1 MPPIMHSYVDGLPD
15 ADTEIRYIDIDLN
28 EGYVFHIFFANDSIY
43 NSVDYIEIWVPI
55 MFYNSPIHVA
65 RTLVKEVTDYI
76 ASKTRIL
83 KNMKDPVTGGEPVA
97 FGVGYDKDSS
107 VIRFFS
113 QLPTSFCGM
122 VMYKSTDE
130 LLRLLGFPTPTV
142 PVLLQQ
148 IPFATA
154 STRPQ
159 LKFNTPALYV
169 YSDIVGD
176 ELVGDVKVP
185 LLRAVPIDGD
195 MGDFVHKE
203 FIRPYYK
210 SLTKGYINSILIEVK
225 DDTGQDIDFTLGK
238 VICTLHFRRCGL
250 AV

>member
-1 MPPIMHSYVDGLPD
+1 
-15 ADTEIRYIDIDLN
+15 
-28 EGYVFHIFFANDSIY
+28 
-43 NSVDYIEIWVPI
+43 
-55 MFYNSPIHVA
+55 
-65 RTLVKEVTDYI
+65 
-76 ASKTRIL
+76 
-83 KNMKDPVTGGEPVA
+83 
-97 FGVGYDKDSS
+97 
-107 VIRFFS
+107 
-113 QLPTSFCGM
+113 M
-122 VMYKSTDE
+122 VMYKSTEE
-130 LLRLLGFPTPTV
+130 LLRLLGFQTPTV
-142 PVLLQQ
+142 PVMYQQ
-148 IPFATA
+148 IPFETA

-210 SLTKGYINSILIEVK
+210 CLTKRYLNSILIELK
-225 DDTGQDIDFTLGK
+225 DDTREDIDCTLGK